1 MPATTAY
8 RQPLPM
14 LAVPFDGHRLDTL
27 YVTHGDLTGQ
37 AVVHSVPQRLTEAY
51 TSQDLTGD
59 LLMLP
64 ASIVDGDLLLRATF
78 VIDDAEPTSI
88 DELGVKSDEL
98 GVNSEQRITNKPQIS
113 NLKPQTIYDLQ
124 GRKINSHSSS
134 LKSQFIIK
142 NRKIIYT
149 Q

>member
-1 MPATTAY
+1 
-8 RQPLPM
+8 
-14 LAVPFDGHRLDTL
+14 
-27 YVTHGDLTGQ
+27 
-37 AVVHSVPQRLTEAY
+37 VPQRLTEAY

-88 DELGVKSDEL
+88 D
-98 GVNSEQRITNKPQIS
+98 NSEQRIENNSQTS

-124 GRKINSHSSS
+124 GRKINPHSSS

-142 NRKIIYT
+142 DRKIIYT